1 MGATKRIPILSAS
14 ILALAAILA
23 LPTPGRTG
31 EREVAGMITE
41 IHLGEGRADVRSA
54 ETELWRPATPLLTLR
69 AGDTVTTTQ
78 DAWVVIVLTG
88 GRGSVRVDEANAPF
102 SVTAPLVDRGPLNK
116 GLKILEA
123 SFNFLS
129 TTRDLSTGTL
139 GTRSGMKPPAI
150 LTPRNGLVLP
160 DSLVFE
166 WRGSRSS
173 LVTVRIVARWPVFE
187 RTNPAARFE
196 SQDRTAARLALPT
209 SSCRPRSCRPRKYGS
224 SWSTRSTPTPF
235 TASYTTWTRLSPV
248 HLRRRPLSRRSGPAS
263 WPATVYSTTPV
274 SASRRRSSG
283 TRTSPPSTSCSA
295 TSTGGR
301 DCREEAAGRSRRHG
315 RS

>member
-1 MGATKRIPILSAS
+1 
-14 ILALAAILA
+14 
-23 LPTPGRTG
+23 
-31 EREVAGMITE
+31 MITE

-54 ETELWRPATPLLTLR
+54 ETKLWRPATPLLTLR

-102 SVTAPLVDRGPLNK
+102 SVSAPLVDRGPLNK

-139 GTRSGMKPPAI
+139 GTRSGMRPPAI

-173 LVTVRIVARWPVFE
+173 PVTVRIVGPAGLVLE
-187 RTNPAARFE
+187 RTNLAAARFE
-196 SQDRTAARLALPT
+196 YPRSAPPLLAGVRYRF

-224 SWSTRSTPTPF
+224 SWSTRPTPRRF
-235 TASYTTWTRLSPV
+235 AASCTTWTRLSPV
-248 HLRRRPLSRRSGPAS
+248 HLRRSPLSRRSGPAS
-263 WPATVYSTTPV
+263 WPATASSTTPG

-301 DCREEAAGRSRRHG
+301 ACRRRRRSRSRRPRLLMSGAVSG
-315 RS
+315 R